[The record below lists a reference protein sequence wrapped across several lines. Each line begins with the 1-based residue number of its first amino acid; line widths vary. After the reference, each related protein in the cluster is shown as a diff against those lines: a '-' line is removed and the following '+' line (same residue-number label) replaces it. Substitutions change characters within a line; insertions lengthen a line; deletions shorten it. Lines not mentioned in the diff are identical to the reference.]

1 MAGMDQ
7 RTEIREFLASRRAR
21 ITPEQVGL
29 PHSGSR
35 RVPGL
40 RREEVA
46 MLAGVGVDYYTRIE
60 RGNLRGV
67 SDSVLEAVARA
78 LKLDE
83 PERNHLYD
91 LARAGTTP
99 ARPRRRRSQHQVRP
113 GVQRLLDSMVGAPA
127 FVRNGRA
134 DIVAVNTLGRALYAP
149 LFDTDVRPI
158 NSARFTFL
166 DSRSRDFFR
175 DWDRTASDAVAI
187 LHAEAGQHPD
197 DRDLSD
203 LVGELSTRSETFRT
217 LWANHD
223 VRYHDTGVK
232 RVHHPVVGDL
242 DLAFEVAELRGDQ
255 DLTMFAY
262 SAEPQSASAD
272 GLEILASWA
281 ATREPADD
289 PAVTGES

>member
-1 MAGMDQ
+1 MVDMDP

-60 RGNLRGV
+60 RGNLAGV
-67 SDSVLEAVARA
+67 SDSVLEALARA
-78 LKLDE
+78 LKLDDA
-83 PERNHLYD
+83 ERHHLYD

-99 ARPRRRRSQHQVRP
+99 ARPRRRRSQSQVRP
-113 GVQRLLDSMVGAPA
+113 GVQRLLDALVGAPA

-134 DIVAVNTLGRALYAP
+134 DIVAVNPLGRALYAP
-149 LFDTDVRPI
+149 LFDTDARPV

-166 DSRSRDFFR
+166 DTRSRDFFR

-187 LHAEAGQHPD
+187 LHAEAGRHPD

-203 LVGELSTRSETFRT
+203 LVGELSTRSETFRS
-217 LWANHD
+217 LWAAHD

-232 RVHHPVVGDL
+232 RLRHPVVGDL
-242 DLAFEVAELRGDQ
+242 DLSYEVAELRGDQ

-262 SAEPQSASAD
+262 SAEPRSPSAD
-272 GLEILASWA
+272 ALEILASWA
-281 ATREPADD
+281 ATSDRTSDVPGSGD
-289 PAVTGES
+289 G